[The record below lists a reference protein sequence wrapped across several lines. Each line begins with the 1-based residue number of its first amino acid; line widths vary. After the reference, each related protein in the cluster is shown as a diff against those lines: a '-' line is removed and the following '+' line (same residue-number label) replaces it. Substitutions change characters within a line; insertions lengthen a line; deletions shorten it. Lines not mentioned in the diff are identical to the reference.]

1 MENRIREIRKTFE
14 EDLQAALR
22 SGQIET
28 VRIKYLGRRRGLIPT
43 LLQEFRDLSPDRK
56 PAVGRSLN
64 LLKQHIQEALERES
78 SRPPTRTTPRARG
91 GIDVTLPGV
100 SPALGSVHPITQIQ
114 EVLEEIFLELGYT
127 IEEGPE
133 VETDFYN
140 FEALHMPPN
149 HPARDMQ
156 DTFYLKGGLLLRTHT
171 SPVQIRTM
179 EKHRPPLKIVAPGK
193 AFRRDSD
200 ISHSPMFHQLEG
212 LVVDEGIGFCDLKGT
227 LEHMCRRVFDPETKV
242 RLRPSYFPFV
252 EPGAE
257 YDISC
262 LMCGGRG
269 CRSCG
274 ATGWLEM
281 GGAGMVHPAVFRA
294 VGYDPGK
301 VTGFAFGLGI
311 DRIAMLRFGIDDIR
325 LLFENDLRVLR
336 QVPTCQEQ

>member
-1 MENRIREIRKTFE
+1 MENRIREIRQTFE

-22 SGQIET
+22 SGQLEPI
-28 VRIKYLGRRRGLIPT
+28 RIKYLGRRRGLIPT
-43 LLQEFRDLSPDRK
+43 LLQQFRDLPPEQK

-64 LLKQHIQEALERES
+64 LLKQHIQEALDRGAFEPDDRPS
-78 SRPPTRTTPRARG
+78 SG

-100 SPALGSVHPITQIQ
+100 PAGLGSEHPITQVQ
-114 EVLEEIFLELGYT
+114 EILEEIFLELGYT

-140 FEALHMPPN
+140 FEALHMPRD

-156 DTFYLKGGLLLRTHT
+156 DTFYLAENLLLRTHT

-179 EKHRPPLKIVAPGK
+179 QKHRPPLKIVAPGK

-212 LVVDEGIGFCDLKGT
+212 LVVDAGITFGDLKGT
-227 LEHMCRRVFDPETKV
+227 LEHMCRRVFDPETRV

-262 LMCGGRG
+262 LMCGGKG

-274 ATGWLEM
+274 KTGWLEM

-294 VGYDPGK
+294 VGYDPKK

-325 LLFENDLRVLR
+325 LFFENDLRFLSQIPAR
-336 QVPTCQEQ
+336 REQ